1 MNYRCLL
8 ARMSV
13 IVVLDNKCWTDL
25 RNDGQGMITALV
37 WIVVYLV
44 AATVGEFV
52 CEVTDTVNKDREL
65 KPAAVG
71 WFGLLGFGSGVASA
85 AAVSFRLLPPA
96 PFPGLSIIA
105 TPVLLGAFMW
115 WFGAVKKGHTSH
127 LATWYG
133 GAALGLGLAAGRL
146 AGLAFVA
153 SVRSI

>member
-1 MNYRCLL
+1 
-8 ARMSV
+8 
-13 IVVLDNKCWTDL
+13 
-25 RNDGQGMITALV
+25 MITALV

-44 AATVGEFV
+44 AAIAGEFV
-52 CEVTDTVNKDREL
+52 FEVTDTVNKDREL

-71 WFGLLGFGSGVASA
+71 WFVLLGLAAGVASA

-96 PFPGLSIIA
+96 PLPGLSIIA
-105 TPVLLGAFMW
+105 VPVLLGAFMW
-115 WFGAVKKGHTSH
+115 SCGAIKKGHSSH

>member
-1 MNYRCLL
+1 MF
-8 ARMSV
+8 
-13 IVVLDNKCWTDL
+13 
-25 RNDGQGMITALV
+25 TALV

-44 AATVGEFV
+44 AAIVGEFV
-52 CEVTDTVNKDREL
+52 FAVTDTVNKEREL
-65 KPAAVG
+65 KPAAVV
-71 WFGLLGFGSGVASA
+71 WFVLLGLAAGVASA

-105 TPVLLGAFMW
+105 LPVLLGAFMW
-115 WFGAVKKGHTSH
+115 SCGATRKGRSSH

-153 SVRSI
+153 SVRAI